1 MGKVI
6 LTESQYQR
14 LKKRL
19 INNMINEAD
28 YGGVVTGLVAGGLIG
43 AAYQLYRAAG
53 GSYDGVKAMF
63 DACNASGVGASTMPG
78 GTLDSIARKLYDAV
92 RVWDGTDENAI
103 RAAFSQIQ
111 TIPDLCAL
119 KKRYAEN
126 YPGKDLLDE
135 LDGDIDADEEWNEY
149 VYLPLLAARRRTEE
163 LSKKSQETGGGG
175 GQGLMSKIGDSI
187 KRSVNRMTSDK
198 LWYNFPCVP
207 LDPESN
213 GSQMSN
219 GSTVFVIG
227 KEVFYNNGR
236 MKKEDNTMTD
246 YYCDANN
253 KIVRYKRKPTG
264 GGGGTPTPVPA
275 PKPAPKP
282 VPKPVVK
289 PKVKTAQKAVSKPSI
304 PVAPSPIDYGLGLK

>member
-28 YGGVVTGLVAGGLIG
+28 YGGVLTGLVAGGLVG

-78 GTLDSIARKLYDAV
+78 GTLDSIAKKLYDAV
-92 RVWDGTDENAI
+92 RVLDGTDEDAI
-103 RAAFSQIQ
+103 GAAFSQIQ
-111 TIPDLCAL
+111 TIPDLCAV

-126 YPGKDLLDE
+126 YPGYTLLDD
-135 LDGDIDADEEWNEY
+135 LDGDIDADSEWNQY
-149 VYLPLLAARRRTEE
+149 VYLPLLKARRKTEE
-163 LSKKSQETGGGG
+163 LSKKSQAAGGGG
-175 GQGLMSKIGDSI
+175 AGTGDAL
-187 KRSVNRMTSDK
+187 KKEVNKQTSDK
-198 LWYNFPCVP
+198 MWYNFPCVP
-207 LDPESN
+207 TEPTSK
-213 GSQMSN
+213 GSSMSN

-264 GGGGTPTPVPA
+264 GGGGTPTP
-275 PKPAPKP
+275 KPTPKP
-282 VPKPVVK
+282 VTPTPRIAK
-289 PKVKTAQKAVSKPSI
+289 PKVKTVQKGVSKPST
-304 PVAPSPIDYGLGLK
+304 PVAPSPIDYGSSFK

>member
-6 LTESQYQR
+6 LTEGQYQR

-28 YGGVVTGLVAGGLIG
+28 YDSVAAGMVAGGLVG

-63 DACNASGVGASTMPG
+63 NACNASGVGASTMG
-78 GTLDSIARKLYDAV
+78 GGALDGIASQIHTAIDGL
-92 RVWDGTDENAI
+92 GTDEDAI
-103 RAAFSQIQ
+103 KAALQRVA
-111 TIPDLCAL
+111 TIPDLCAVA
-119 KKRYAEN
+119 KRYAEN
-126 YPGKDLLDE
+126 YPGSTLLGD
-135 LDGDIDADEEWNEY
+135 LDGDIDSDSEWNEY
-149 VYLPLLAARRRTEE
+149 VYLPLLAAKRKTEE
-163 LSKKSQETGGGG
+163 LSKKSQATGGGG
-175 GQGLMSKIGDSI
+175 TGTGMQKIGDSI
-187 KRSVNRMTSDK
+187 KRTVNKITSDR

-207 LDPESN
+207 LEPNSK

-236 MKKEDNTMTD
+236 MKKEDNTMSD
-246 YYCDANN
+246 FYCDADN

-264 GGGGTPTPVPA
+264 GGGGTPTPVPPT
-275 PKPAPKP
+275 PKPGPKP

-289 PKVKTAQKAVSKPSI
+289 PKVKTVSKPST
-304 PVAPSPIDYGLGLK
+304 PVAPSPIDYGSSFK